1 MAYWKIFLKF
11 LELGR
16 GFQNKLT
23 YIIVHTGDGMTRADG
38 IFISRL
44 MLGGLFDT
52 YGILSVGD
60 EIVKMNDT
68 GI

>member
-1 MAYWKIFLKF
+1 
-11 LELGR
+11 
-16 GFQNKLT
+16 
-23 YIIVHTGDGMTRADG
+23 MTRADG